1 MTNDLFSDFNDRSKD
16 FMERASQF
24 NETLFHQLAKAAEIQ
39 MEAMRRYTEI
49 ASEQSRKLA
58 EARNLEDLKKL
69 SEGQAE
75 AFREISEQVSSDWQA
90 WQDYLFE
97 ARAQLKS
104 SINDAQDNSQ
114 LSKPAAK
121 TSGKGASSKGDSSA

>member
-1 MTNDLFSDFNDRSKD
+1 MTDNLFSDFNERSRD
-16 FMERASQF
+16 IMERASQF
-24 NETLFHQLAKAAEIQ
+24 NETLFHQLARAAEIQ
-39 MEAMRRYTEI
+39 MEAMRRYTDI

-58 EARNLEDLKKL
+58 EARNLEDLRKL

-97 ARAQLKS
+97 ARAQLTS
-104 SINDAQDNSQ
+104 SINNEQEKSEP
-114 LSKPAAK
+114 SKPAPK
-121 TSGKGASSKGDSSA
+121 TSSKGDKSA

>member
-1 MTNDLFSDFNDRSKD
+1 MTNDFFSDFNDRSRD
-16 FMERASQF
+16 VMERASQF
-24 NETLFHQLAKAAEIQ
+24 NETLFNQLAKAAEIQ

-58 EARNLEDLKKL
+58 EARNLEDLKKF

-75 AFREISEQVSSDWQA
+75 ALREISEQVSSDWQA

-97 ARAQLKS
+97 ARDQLKS
-104 SINDAQDNSQ
+104 SIKDAQDSSKP
-114 LSKPAAK
+114 SKPAPK
-121 TSGKGASSKGDSSA
+121 ASSKGNSSA